1 MHWNYDPACFAI
13 KKSASRLLKKKYI
26 PAKTRDYAFLKQH
39 CLVCNKIFSLYLGVH
54 YQKNKKNSSRLL
66 DCTMCFFH
74 KIFLYIWVITLGL
87 FFCLNQLLPVHSNA
101 LTSEPW
107 KFDLRRHKHVPGDRL
122 SLSVAKYV
130 PTI

>member
-54 YQKNKKNSSRLL
+54 YQKNKKFLPFTGLHNV
-66 DCTMCFFH
+66 FFPQDISIH
-74 KIFLYIWVITLGL
+74 LSTLGL
-87 FFCLNQLLPVHSNA
+87 FFRLNQLLPVHSNA
-101 LTSEPW
+101 ITSEPW